1 MPRAGVARVLIV
13 SVPRA
18 GNPFVEVPGAIRQAT
33 LDAIAVGVYA
43 PKVLAEPKLMPYVC
57 EDGAAKSY
65 CST

>member
-13 SVPRA
+13 PASRA
-18 GNPFVEVPGAIRQAT
+18 GNPFVEVPGAIRQAS
-33 LDAIAVGVYA
+33 LDALAVGLYA

-57 EDGAAKSY
+57 ESGAVRSY